1 MCDDNP
7 DVRFA
12 RGWCAS
18 HGSLFGG
25 SKYVAYED
33 YGCCWCSMY
42 IGIFM
47 FLILVSEIISETS
60 IFISVVLLNIKPL
73 TISSGREQ
81 YVLDVI

>member
-18 HGSLFGG
+18 HGSRFIG

-33 YGCCWCSMY
+33 YGCCLCFMY
-42 IGIFM
+42 TGIFM

-60 IFISVVLLNIKPL
+60 FFTVLVVLLNIKPL
-73 TISSGREQ
+73 TTTSGREH
-81 YVLDVI
+81 YVRA